1 MGRIRFPLRLGLAL
15 LLAGGLVAAPVAAS
29 VAADEVPD
37 RVAGYVADGLVDR
50 LRELY
55 GVKDGRGIDFDDT
68 TELGEVRR
76 VSVFTEA
83 FLENT
88 GSTPI
93 VTITNEWVV
102 PVSVA
107 EETVGLA
114 VVWINPH
121 LDRVEL
127 AEFLDAELADAV
139 AELDADS
146 AVVRD
151 PDRGAWLALDG
162 ETLRVLAAGTT
173 GLSGELDV
181 VDYPVHATPHP
192 VGEKK
197 PAVDGGPT
205 ALLPVI
211 GLVVVLALLVLWPLR
226 RRPKPA
232 PESQTPD
239 APGAPDD
246 D

>member
-1 MGRIRFPLRLGLAL
+1 MGRIRSPLRLSLAL

-37 RVAGYVADGLVDR
+37 RVAGYVADGLIDR

-68 TELGEVRR
+68 TELGEVQR

-83 FLENT
+83 FLANT
-88 GSTPI
+88 ASTPI
-93 VTITNEWVV
+93 ATIANEWVV

-107 EETVGLA
+107 EETIGLA
-114 VVWINPH
+114 VVWINPS

-127 AEFLDAELADAV
+127 AEFLDADLADAV
-139 AELDADS
+139 AELDEGS
-146 AVVRD
+146 VVVRD
-151 PDRGAWLALDG
+151 PPRGAWLALSG
-162 ETLRVLAAGTT
+162 ETLRVLEAGTT
-173 GLSGELDV
+173 GLSGELNAA
-181 VDYPVHATPHP
+181 DYPVHTTPP
-192 VGEKK
+192 PAGEER

-205 ALLPVI
+205 AMLAVI

-226 RRPKPA
+226 RRPRSA
-232 PESQTPD
+232 PEPLAPD
-239 APGAPDD
+239 APDD